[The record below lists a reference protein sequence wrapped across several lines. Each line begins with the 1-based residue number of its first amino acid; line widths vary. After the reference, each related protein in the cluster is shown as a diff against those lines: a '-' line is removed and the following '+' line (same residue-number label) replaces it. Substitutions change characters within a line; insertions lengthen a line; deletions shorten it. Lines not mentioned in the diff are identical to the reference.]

1 MLVKKFATAWGV
13 SGDEGEIRRIIAD
26 TVRPF
31 VDNIEYDALGS
42 IIAAK
47 KGKRPGP
54 KVMICAHMDEVGL
67 LITGINEDGTLS
79 FECSGGIDAR
89 VLGSKPVYIG
99 ENRVPGV
106 VRSVAGCFKS
116 YIDIGAA
123 CAEEA
128 EKAVEVGDYAIFA
141 TEFTDFGSGLIKSRA
156 LDDRIGCAV
165 LAEILKKDYDIPVY
179 GVFSAQEEIGER
191 GAYAASCRVGPD
203 IGIVLEGTV
212 CADMANV
219 EGYRQ
224 STTLGGGPAIS
235 IADRTTYFDIE
246 LSNLLCEI
254 AKLNNIRFQ
263 RRRITGGGNDGG
275 AIHLAGTGARCVTV
289 SVPCRYIHSPVS
301 VASPRDYEETVRL
314 ISLFL
319 EYIQHGGKI

>member
-13 SGDEGEIRRIIAD
+13 SGDEGEIRRVIAD

-31 VDNIEYDALGS
+31 VDQIEYDALGS

-54 KVMICAHMDEVGL
+54 KVMISAHMDEVGL

-79 FECSGGIDAR
+79 FECSGGIDAK

-99 ENRVPGV
+99 ENRVPGL
-106 VRSVAGCFKS
+106 VRSGSECS
-116 YIDIGAA
+116 GPYIDIGAA

-128 EKAVEVGDYAIFA
+128 EKAVEVGDYAVFV
-141 TEFTDFGSGLIKSRA
+141 TEFTNFGSGLIKSRA
-156 LDDRIGCAV
+156 LDDRVGCAV

-191 GAYAASCRVGPD
+191 GAFAAAYLVNPD
-203 IGIVLEGTV
+203 IGIVIEGTV
-212 CADMANV
+212 CADMTHV

-224 STTLGGGPAIS
+224 STVLGGGPAIS

-246 LSNLLCEI
+246 LSNLLCELAI
-254 AKLNNIRFQ
+254 SNNIRFQ

-275 AIHLAGTGARCVTV
+275 AIHLTGTGVRCVTV
-289 SVPCRYIHSPVS
+289 SVPCRYIHSPAS
-301 VASPRDYEETVRL
+301 VASLKDYEDTIRL

-319 EYIQHGGKI
+319 EYIQLGGKI